1 MKRTKQPAFGIVG
14 APVDTAV
21 REHLRTHRPGPD
33 PRLDPAVD
41 AARRGDWPAVAG
53 TMPPVT
59 ADPDLHHRAVAE
71 VAELAV
77 EDDRWLN
84 AWLDSTPQDAN
95 AWCVHAQAITRLA
108 WRLRTAAPA
117 SEVLPE
123 QAIGFRRV
131 LGQAPAACARA
142 TALAPGLATPWIV
155 LMSAAQGLG
164 WDHERFRALWA
175 EVSAR
180 APESVAAHRRA
191 LHYWLPRWQGS
202 AELAGGFVV
211 ETLDRARP
219 GSLLT
224 AIRFE
229 HAFLEGVADP
239 GAIEAALADLAA
251 APADHPYRV
260 HHRHWLAYL
269 FTTAR
274 RYDEALAEFH
284 AIGGYAGA
292 PPWELFADPA
302 GAFAATRAGATGR
315 R

>member
-155 LMSAAQGLG
+155 LMSAAQ
-164 WDHERFRALWA
+164 
-175 EVSAR
+175 
-180 APESVAAHRRA
+180 
-191 LHYWLPRWQGS
+191 
-202 AELAGGFVV
+202 
-211 ETLDRARP
+211 
-219 GSLLT
+219 
-224 AIRFE
+224 
-229 HAFLEGVADP
+229 
-239 GAIEAALADLAA
+239 
-251 APADHPYRV
+251 
-260 HHRHWLAYL
+260 
-269 FTTAR
+269 
-274 RYDEALAEFH
+274 
-284 AIGGYAGA
+284 
-292 PPWELFADPA
+292 
-302 GAFAATRAGATGR
+302 
-315 R
+315 